1 MLEGKYLQ
9 SAIRLILTKHC
20 HLPLRCTSLLAQDL
34 DFLYILTSRSTGS
47 RLLVYLDGLTCLYI
61 LPVRL
66 PCYPSITPSAQV
78 GRVTLGNLTTQVTS
92 TPPPH
97 TPETPLN
104 PAQVCC
110 SPNMEN
116 HTTPIR
122 RNPAG
127 RVFRM
132 EMRGQSWRI
141 LRRKD
146 VPSWG
151 SARLQSS
158 SGSKCSELTIETNL
172 SRSEPVCPS
181 GD

>member
-20 HLPLRCTSLLAQDL
+20 HLPLLCTSLLAHDL
-34 DFLYILTSRSTGS
+34 DFLYILTSCSTGS

-92 TPPPH
+92 TPPHHIHLRPLSTPH
-97 TPETPLN
+97 KCAARPIWKITPQY
-104 PAQVCC
+104 AV
-110 SPNMEN
+110 
-116 HTTPIR
+116 IR
-122 RNPAG
+122 RVEYSEWKCVAN
-127 RVFRM
+127 
-132 EMRGQSWRI
+132 SRI